1 MQNKTSSKT
10 VKVVFISV
18 SLFLICTLFVVY
30 YCNQSF
36 WDAHLPITG
45 FCISVIASILAA
57 IVYSILDAIFFST
70 KQTENLEEYQNNLK
84 EYQKWLN
91 EFDRTADRIKEMT
104 TKDISQIEY
113 RDEIGDAFWNSF
125 ISNTKGE
132 LILSGK
138 TLNRWI
144 ITPAKKEDFC
154 HRIEGLLNNGGDVYF
169 VIYKVDSLGSDDQEE
184 REALRK
190 CLVDFI
196 FPSIIKNQKGSLIIK
211 ETSKLPYFY
220 ISNRI
225 QSVTMP
231 YFEHHE
237 NNRNLAL
244 IIKADTRLDNMY
256 YSDYKKIIDN
266 ADAVLWFDEYKKQI
280 GIQ

>member
-1 MQNKTSSKT
+1 MS
-10 VKVVFISV
+10 KVVFISV

-45 FCISVIASILAA
+45 FFISVIASILAA

-70 KQTENLEEYQNNLK
+70 KQTENLEEYQKNLT

-91 EFDRTADRIKEMT
+91 EFDKTAHTIKEMT

-113 RDEIGDAFWNSF
+113 RDEIDDSFWNSF

-144 ITPAKKEDFC
+144 ITPAKKENFC
-154 HRIEGLLNNGGDVYF
+154 HRIEGLLNKGDIVYF
-169 VIYKVDSLGSDDQEE
+169 VIYKVDSLGSDDREE
-184 REALRK
+184 REALKK
-190 CLVDFI
+190 CLEDCI
-196 FPSIIKNQKGSLIIK
+196 FPSMIRNQQGSLIIK

-266 ADAVLWFDEYKKQI
+266 ADTVTWFDEYKNK
-280 GIQ
+280 